1 MQLTITPT
9 VEPETASD
17 DVTRHLVETVKS
29 KEGGDALCEFLSEN
43 LKTPLKI
50 DRVSHC
56 SVLIDFIISDFTELE
71 NIKLL
76 SDTGVLTN
84 LVTYHL
90 VTPELLAECAASK
103 IIFKTIFDE
112 ASYTRLM
119 EYSRG

>member
-17 DVTRHLVETVKS
+17 DVTRHLVEKVKS
-29 KEGGDALCEFLSEN
+29 KGGGDALSEFLSEN
-43 LKTPLKI
+43 LNTPLKI
-50 DRVSHC
+50 DKVSQG

-71 NIKLL
+71 NIKSL

-103 IIFKTIFDE
+103 IIFKTIFVE

-119 EYSRG
+119 EYSTG

>member
-9 VEPETASD
+9 AEPETASD
-17 DVTRHLVETVKS
+17 DVTRHLVEKVKS
-29 KEGGDALCEFLSEN
+29 KGGDDLCEFLSEN
-43 LKTPLKI
+43 LNTPLKI
-50 DRVSHC
+50 DKVSQG

-71 NIKLL
+71 NIKSL

-103 IIFKTIFDE
+103 IIFKTIFVE